1 MQKEVPPFVG
11 PLAWSG
17 SLLGPVPSVARSS
30 PVQSGRLLGPR
41 SGCSGCSVRSVAR
54 SVARSS
60 VRSVARSLVRLLW
73 FARSGRLLGPRSGRS
88 IGPRSGCSGCSVR
101 SVARSVARS
110 SVRSVNRSSVR
121 LLWLLG
127 PVGCSV
133 GCSGRSVRSVN
144 RSSVRLLWLLGPV
157 GCSVGCSVLGPVL
170 GQVGHLVRSVNLL
183 WLLLTSQEHLP
194 VSFSS
199 SSFLLIVFFCLLFIS
214 CPAHAYLSPLFSC
227 CSIWY
232 FLDLNYHLTNSWS
245 CILYHL

>member
-1 MQKEVPPFVG
+1 LQKEVPPFVG

-30 PVQSGRLLGPR
+30 PVQSGRSIGPR
-41 SGCSGCSVRSVAR
+41 SGCSVLGPVGCSVLGPVAL
-54 SVARSS
+54 VAWSP
-60 VRSVARSLVRLLW
+60 
-73 FARSGRLLGPRSGRS
+73 RSGRLLGPRSGRS

-101 SVARSVARS
+101 SIARSVARS
-110 SVRSVNRSSVR
+110 SVRSVHRSSVR
-121 LLWLLG
+121 
-127 PVGCSV
+127 
-133 GCSGRSVRSVN
+133 
-144 RSSVRLLWLLGPV
+144 SS
-157 GCSVGCSVLGPVL
+157 
-170 GQVGHLVRSVNLL
+170 VRSVNLL